1 MEIIGNA
8 HRLYDRKS
16 LRATGMTGQRAW
28 EWENGKFADG
38 KGTLGLPAKRLE
50 NKIGEALQQPQNCFF
65 ICVCQKK
72 NKQKELPNQ
81 LFLQRHA
88 WKGLDKTEL
97 GKHTHDSG

>member
-1 MEIIGNA
+1 MEN
-8 HRLYDRKS
+8 L
-16 LRATGMTGQRAW
+16 LM
-28 EWENGKFADG
+28 G
-38 KGTLGLPAKRLE
+38 KGLSGLFTKLTKWNGHEDAWKWLYGFRIRLPAKRLE